1 MANMLRNG
9 VSWLA
14 GVQKTS
20 GSDPVTLHRGA
31 QSTAGVAA
39 VFAETTAIVDEGNG
53 GTSTVKSADFLILV
67 TDYVIGGQAVEP
79 ASGDLIRYGGDYY
92 QVLPFAGEPHER
104 YSDPFHTR
112 YRIHTKQIEAP
123 EDSGDPAYSEAFLR
137 GLLEIDN
144 TNG

>member
-9 VSWLA
+9 SSWLA
-14 GVQKTS
+14 RVQKS
-20 GSDPVTLHRGA
+20 DASDPVTIRRGA
-31 QSTAGVAA
+31 QFTTGVPA
-39 VFAETTAIVDEGNG
+39 VFGRYIAGVDEGTG
-53 GTSTVKSADFLILV
+53 FSSTQHADDFLILV

-79 ASGDLIRYGGDYY
+79 ASGDLIQYGSDYY

-123 EDSGDPAYSEAFLR
+123 DGGEPALSEAFLR
-137 GLLEIDN
+137 GLLEVDN
-144 TNG
+144 TDG